1 MNEEIQRSKHKRLD
15 HNQIKYLDNAISNLE
30 ESVIKERNSH
40 AKLVKQLKEE
50 NENLKLVV
58 KSLQEKLKTYRIG
71 KKPTRHSLPHL
82 SDPEVNL
89 LFFKP
94 AGKEGGDYFRNAS
107 AGKSTENRDIQK
119 FYDLLICIAGD
130 ADFHGRQKIVE
141 PRSSRMKNWNPTL
154 DNQTL

>member
-15 HNQIKYLDNAISNLE
+15 HNQVKYLDNAISNLE

-50 NENLKLVV
+50 NENLTLVV
-58 KSLQEKLKTYRIG
+58 KSLQEKLKTYTDRIG
-71 KKPTRHSLPHL
+71 KKTTRHSLPHL

-107 AGKSTENRDIQK
+107 AG
-119 FYDLLICIAGD
+119 D
-130 ADFHGRQKIVE
+130 ADFHGRQKMVE

-154 DNQTL
+154 NNQAL